1 MSARAWFRLAGTA
14 ALLALAACTE
24 KPQTPANDGR
34 NSGVDAKAWS
44 QSDAAKPTFIA
55 PDWTPGDQAS
65 WDKQIQQRTQ
75 TQNEYKR

>member
-1 MSARAWFRLAGTA
+1 MSARAMASLAAAA
-14 ALLALAACTE
+14 ALLLLAACTE

-44 QSDAAKPTFIA
+44 QSDAAKPAFIT
-55 PDWTPGDQAS
+55 PGWTPGDQAS

-75 TQNEYKR
+75 AQNEYKR